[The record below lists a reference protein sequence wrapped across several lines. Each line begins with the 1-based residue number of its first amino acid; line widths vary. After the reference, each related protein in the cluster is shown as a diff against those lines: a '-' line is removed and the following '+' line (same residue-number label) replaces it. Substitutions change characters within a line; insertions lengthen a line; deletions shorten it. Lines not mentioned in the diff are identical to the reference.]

1 MINKEEKSARISD
14 ILEQIEDLNT
24 LILTLKKH
32 DADTSTLEQYFYIR
46 NQFTSEL
53 SLLMAEFSFKIEP
66 AYAA

>member
-32 DADTSTLEQYFYIR
+32 DANNSTLEQYFYIR